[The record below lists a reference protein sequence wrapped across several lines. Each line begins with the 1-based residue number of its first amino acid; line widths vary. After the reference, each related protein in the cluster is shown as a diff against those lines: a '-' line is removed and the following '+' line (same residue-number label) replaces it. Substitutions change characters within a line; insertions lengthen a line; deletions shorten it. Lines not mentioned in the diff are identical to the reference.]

1 MEHFKISE
9 ELQLQLEEAVVAAFM
24 EQYASHTDADAA
36 VEEPAHGE
44 FSAELEARCQKL
56 MKQARAKS
64 RGKKILDGLLRAG
77 RVAAIFALVLL
88 LAGTTLFFSVES
100 FRIDLMN
107 RYIEH
112 KNGYVK
118 ISPRDAIK
126 VGYNVDLDDPLRLM
140 LEPDFELTYINNIG
154 GIIAEYETPDGRSV
168 VFHIND
174 SSGVLQID
182 TEDSSVT
189 QFLSGGYEVLWAVKE
204 KDNRHIFV
212 WIDEQKEQIYQLTTW
227 SIPKAEAVSL
237 CSEVIMVYDGIH

>member
-9 ELQLQLEEAVVAAFM
+9 ERQLQLEEAVVAAFM
-24 EQYASHTDADAA
+24 EKYANCIAADAA
-36 VEEPAHGE
+36 VKEMAKGE
-44 FSAELEARCQKL
+44 FPAELERRCQKL

-64 RGKKILDGLLRAG
+64 RGKKVLHTCLRAG
-77 RVAAIFALVLL
+77 RVAAIFVLVLL

-107 RYIEH
+107 RYFEH

-126 VGYNVDLDDPLRLM
+126 VGHNVDLDDPLRLM
-140 LEPDFELTYINNIG
+140 LEPDFELTFINNIG
-154 GIIAEYETPDGRSV
+154 GIIAQYDAPDGRSV

-174 SSGVLQID
+174 ASGVLQID

-212 WIDEQKEQIYQLTTW
+212 WVDEQRERIYQLTMW
-227 SIPKAEAVSL
+227 NIEESEAICI